1 MTWYPHKMQ
10 QKKQPRLSLGSK
22 MYLYLFSHLL
32 FKEKWKKSSLRKII
46 KNFMKD
52 FIKQPHL

>member
-52 FIKQPHL
+52 FIK